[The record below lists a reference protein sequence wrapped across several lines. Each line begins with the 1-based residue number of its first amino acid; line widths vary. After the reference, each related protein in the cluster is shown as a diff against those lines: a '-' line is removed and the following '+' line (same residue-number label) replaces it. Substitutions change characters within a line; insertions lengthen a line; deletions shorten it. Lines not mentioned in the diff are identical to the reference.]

1 MHLANRAIRL
11 VTVMAATAAIALT
24 IGTTTAGAAVAA
36 PRTTPHSTTAHPAAA
51 TTAKPKA
58 QQIPAAPS
66 GCNSNNFCDYSS
78 GNGGNLCFQQSTSR
92 AVWPI
97 ACADHNEGEY
107 NRNGNA
113 VYMYRNAYYSGCWYL
128 LYSGHY
134 LLYNA
139 NDHFQ
144 SGGCTNITLE
154 HKLYSHRFV

>member
-1 MHLANRAIRL
+1 MWRIKRITTLMG
-11 VTVMAATAAIALT
+11 VTASAAFLSVAMMGSTSASAATN
-24 IGTTTAGAAVAA
+24 TTAATHVSA
-36 PRTTPHSTTAHPAAA
+36 PNTHEA
-51 TTAKPKA
+51 
-58 QQIPAAPS
+58 IPAAPG

-78 GNGGNLCFQQSTSR
+78 GNGGNLCFQTSQSK
-92 AVWPI
+92 AVWSI

-139 NDHFQ
+139 KDYFQ

-154 HKLYSHRFV
+154 HKLYSDRFV